1 MTVNNFISFFY
12 EFSLKT
18 AWCFQ
23 NFLTM
28 EFYRKICD
36 KCYWSNVYSSKH
48 SVIKKVMILSV
59 SFISLMFF
67 SFFYLPTDPANSK
80 KPFSFLKVINF
91 LTGFKII
98 LKNILNCISNKII
111 IFSSSVINLH
121 KFNSN
126 SYDII
131 KMNSALLI

>member
-1 MTVNNFISFFY
+1 MQDLLKIIYSNRLLKKFI
-12 EFSLKT
+12 
-18 AWCFQ
+18 WCLQ

-28 EFYRKICD
+28 EFYRKICN
-36 KCYWSNVYSSKH
+36 KCYWSNIYSSKH
-48 SVIKKVMILSV
+48 SVSKKIVILTI

-80 KPFSFLKVINF
+80 KSFSFLKVNNF

-111 IFSSSVINLH
+111 IFSSSVINLL
-121 KFNSN
+121 KVNFYSP
-126 SYDII
+126 DLI